1 MKSKRKEKGINMYRI
16 QAFNR
21 ETQRFNVHF
30 CRYMEERE
38 AYINGLI
45 ESGNY
50 SRAGIS
56 WEWLA
61 RM

>member
-1 MKSKRKEKGINMYRI
+1 MYRI
-16 QAFNR
+16 QAYNR
-21 ETQRFNVHF
+21 ATERFAVHF

-38 AYINGLI
+38 AYINELI

>member
-1 MKSKRKEKGINMYRI
+1 MYRI
-16 QAFNR
+16 QAFNTK
-21 ETQRFNVHF
+21 TQRFSVHF
-30 CRYMEERE
+30 CRFMEERE
-38 AYINGLI
+38 AYINELI